1 MQAFHWLVE
10 FSFARNAMLAGL
22 AIGSVCSLLSV
33 IVVLKRMA
41 FIGEGV
47 SHAGFGG
54 VGTAIFLGLAGLRQD
69 LVVFAFCL
77 ATAIAIGVLSRR
89 RRVDPDSA
97 IGILLVAAMS
107 WGVLMD
113 NLRSTFQQHAWYQ
126 QLVSAVGDP
135 AARPPGY
142 EQLLFGSL
150 LNVGQQGVWLAFG
163 LGFAV
168 LLVAAALFKE
178 IIFFAFDES
187 SSRVFGVR
195 TGAIY
200 YTILTLLAVT
210 IVISIRL
217 AGFVLVSA
225 LLVIPGSTAL
235 MLSRRLGP
243 VFFWSWLIGTGGTVG
258 GLLLALEAGNLS
270 PGACIVGV
278 LCLVFG
284 LVFAA
289 RGIARRLSMTR
300 STMSP

>member
-1 MQAFHWLVE
+1 MQALQWILE
-10 FSFARNAMLAGL
+10 YEFARNALIAGF
-22 AIGSVCSLLSV
+22 AIGTVCSLLSV
-33 IVVLKRMA
+33 VVVLKRMA

-77 ATAIAIGVLSRR
+77 ATALGIGLLSRR
-89 RRVDPDSA
+89 RRLDPDSA

-113 NLRSTFQQHAWYQ
+113 NLRTTFQSHAWYQ
-126 QLVSAVGDP
+126 NLVALVGQP
-135 AARPPGY
+135 GARPPSY

-150 LNVGQQGVWLAFG
+150 FNVGREGAWLSVG
-163 LGFAV
+163 LGLLI
-168 LLVAAALFKE
+168 LLVAAAFFKE
-178 IIFFAFDES
+178 IVFFTFDET

-195 TGAIY
+195 TGFIY
-200 YTILTLLAVT
+200 YLLLTLLAIT

-235 MLSRRLGP
+235 MLSRRLAP
-243 VFFWSWLIGTGGTVG
+243 VLFWSWLIGTGGAVT
-258 GLLLALEAGNLS
+258 GLLVALQAGNLS
-270 PGACIVGV
+270 SGACIVGV
-278 LCLVFG
+278 LCLIFG
-284 LVFAA
+284 IVYAG
-289 RGIARRLSMTR
+289 RGLARRF
-300 STMSP
+300 STPAPA